1 MAVQPSS
8 HSFTLAEFNRLDRP
22 NGMLYRLGQS
32 DEENPLPDQF
42 PIAHGR
48 VDRHELR
55 TGLWLAASDL
65 VVDFPYQSVW
75 QQHAHFSV
83 IALLQGKLHLQHESA
98 MDLCAQGGV
107 SASGGDAHPLVASHA
122 AMQQVR
128 SLRLTVLATADM
140 GEDQSGELLAKALR
154 NHGQRLQPWP
164 LQPHLAVAFEHLFH
178 CMWSGTLEQLLRE
191 GIGLQLL
198 SHGLH
203 CAGNAPRTKQSP
215 LSPRD
220 RQMLERVRQKLHAC
234 PGDDHSLH
242 ELARLACMSPSTLR
256 AKFQAAYQ
264 CSVFHWLRQRRL
276 EVAREQLAQGWSV
289 QQAAHY
295 VGYRHATNFSTAF
308 RERYGICP
316 SRLAPP

>member
-1 MAVQPSS
+1 MAVAPSS
-8 HSFTLAEFNRLDRP
+8 HSFTLAELNRLDRP
-22 NGMLYRLGQS
+22 VGMLYRLGDS
-32 DEENPLPDQF
+32 DPETPVVDEFHL
-42 PIAHGR
+42 AKGR
-48 VDRHELR
+48 IDRHELR
-55 TGLWLAASDL
+55 PGLWLAASDL

-75 QQHAHFSV
+75 RQPTYFSV
-83 IALLQGKLHLQHESA
+83 IALLQGKLHLHQDSA
-98 MDLCAQGGV
+98 LDLCAQGGV
-107 SASGGDAHPLVASHA
+107 SATGGAARPLVASHA
-122 AMQQVR
+122 AGQQIR
-128 SLRLTVLATADM
+128 SLCLTVLETTDM
-140 GEDQSGELLAKALR
+140 GEDQSSELLAKALR
-154 NHGQRLQPWP
+154 NPGQCLQPWS
-164 LQPHLAVAFEHLFH
+164 LQPHLAVAFEHLFN
-178 CMWSGTLEQLLRE
+178 CMWSGTLNQLLRE

-203 CAGNAPRTKQSP
+203 CAIDAPSQKQPP

-316 SRLAPP
+316 SRLASL

>member
-1 MAVQPSS
+1 MAAQPSS

-22 NGMLYRLGQS
+22 NGMLYRLGAGHDSPATDGFQV
-32 DEENPLPDQF
+32 
-42 PIAHGR
+42 ARGC

-55 TGLWLAASDL
+55 PGLWLAASDL
-65 VVDFPYQSVW
+65 VVDFPYQSIW
-75 QQHAHFSV
+75 RQQAHFSV
-83 IALLQGKLHLQHESA
+83 IALLQGRLHLQHDSA

-107 SASGGDAHPLVASHA
+107 SASGGDARPLVASHA
-122 AMQQVR
+122 AGQQVR
-128 SLRLTVLATADM
+128 SLRLTVLEATDI
-140 GEDQSGELLAKALR
+140 GEDHSSELLAKALC
-154 NHGQRLQPWP
+154 NHNQRLRPWP
-164 LQPHLAVAFEHLFH
+164 LQPHLAVAFEHLFD
-178 CMWSGTLEQLLRE
+178 CMWSGTLKQLLRE

-203 CAGNAPRTKQSP
+203 CSIDAPSQKHSP

-316 SRLAPP
+316 SRLAPH